1 MSDLVDFW
9 WEWFP
14 SLLDG
19 LRLSVAVTAVS
30 LALGIPLGLILA
42 LGVQSKTV
50 AWRTLALFLVEIGRG
65 APALILLQFTYFGLP
80 NAGVALSSFVS
91 ASLALAWCT
100 GAYTSEII
108 RAGTRGCPLRPKGS
122 RDRYW
127 PESLGRIA
135 LRDRS
140 SSSPGVRSAS
150 FRLLNPNAASIIPL
164 LRDRSAGTG
173 EPSLHHRLQHL
184 PLHVDLAFDSAV
196 LCGDLHSCHYR
207 RFRTRAPAWTTCG
220 LNFVFPAEGERKDC
234 ATEGG
239 NNDA

>member
-1 MSDLVDFW
+1 MSDLVEFW

-19 LRLSVAVTAVS
+19 LKLSVAVTAVS

-108 RAGTRGCPLRPKGS
+108 RAGLEAVPYGQKEAATAIGLNRWDALRYVIVPQALRVSVPPLFGFSILMLQASSLCFAIALPELVSQAYIIGS
-122 RDRYW
+122 NTFRYMSILLLTALFYAVICI
-127 PESLGRIA
+127 PATIAVSALERRLGRHA
-135 LRDRS
+135 D
-140 SSSPGVRSAS
+140 
-150 FRLLNPNAASIIPL
+150 
-164 LRDRSAGTG
+164 
-173 EPSLHHRLQHL
+173 
-184 PLHVDLAFDSAV
+184 
-196 LCGDLHSCHYR
+196 
-207 RFRTRAPAWTTCG
+207 
-220 LNFVFPAEGERKDC
+220 
-234 ATEGG
+234 
-239 NNDA
+239 

>member
-1 MSDLVDFW
+1 MSELVDFW

-42 LGVQSKTV
+42 LSMQSKTAV
-50 AWRTLALFLVEIGRG
+50 WRTLALFLVEIGRG

-108 RAGTRGCPLRPKGS
+108 RAGLEAVPYGQKEAATAIGLNRWDALRYVVVPQALRVSVPPLFGFSILMLQASSLCFAIALPELVSQAYIIGS
-122 RDRYW
+122 NTFRYMSILLLTALFYAVICI
-127 PESLGRIA
+127 PATIAVSALERRLGRHA
-135 LRDRS
+135 D
-140 SSSPGVRSAS
+140 
-150 FRLLNPNAASIIPL
+150 
-164 LRDRSAGTG
+164 
-173 EPSLHHRLQHL
+173 
-184 PLHVDLAFDSAV
+184 
-196 LCGDLHSCHYR
+196 
-207 RFRTRAPAWTTCG
+207 
-220 LNFVFPAEGERKDC
+220 
-234 ATEGG
+234 
-239 NNDA
+239 

>member
-1 MSDLVDFW
+1 MSELVDFW

-42 LGVQSKTV
+42 LSMQSKTAV
-50 AWRTLALFLVEIGRG
+50 WRTLALFLVEIGRG

-108 RAGTRGCPLRPKGS
+108 RAGLEAVPYGQKEAATAIGLNRWDALRYVIVPQALRVSVPPLFGFSILMLQASSLCFAIALPELVSQAYIIGS
-122 RDRYW
+122 NTFRYMSILLLTALFYAVICI
-127 PESLGRIA
+127 PATIAVSALERRLGRHA
-135 LRDRS
+135 D
-140 SSSPGVRSAS
+140 
-150 FRLLNPNAASIIPL
+150 
-164 LRDRSAGTG
+164 
-173 EPSLHHRLQHL
+173 
-184 PLHVDLAFDSAV
+184 
-196 LCGDLHSCHYR
+196 
-207 RFRTRAPAWTTCG
+207 
-220 LNFVFPAEGERKDC
+220 
-234 ATEGG
+234 
-239 NNDA
+239 